1 MVVLILRFNH
11 WLSFLYLSLRFTGAD
26 AWRYQTAKE
35 IGGSMY
41 WGKVTKDDH
50 GSMMIMVI
58 RIRMM
63 RMVIMMMMMAKVGNY
78 GGGGA
83 VQKLHPEK
91 ALTLAIIKVIIINL
105 VITIIIIIII
115 IIKELR
121 EGLWIDRATR
131 LIIIDFT
138 LYNANI
144 NMFCIAKV
152 LLLRWIYLPMSV
164 RPSYF

>member
-1 MVVLILRFNH
+1 MN
-11 WLSFLYLSLRFTGAD
+11 D
-26 AWRYQTAKE
+26 K
-35 IGGSMY
+35 
-41 WGKVTKDDH
+41 
-50 GSMMIMVI
+50 
-58 RIRMM
+58 
-63 RMVIMMMMMAKVGNY
+63 KVGNY

-83 VQKLHPEK
+83 VQKLHPRK
-91 ALTLAIIKVIIINL
+91 APTLAIIKVIIKAIIL
-105 VITIIIIIII
+105 ITVVILIFMPMPTMQ
-115 IIKELR
+115 ELR

>member
-1 MVVLILRFNH
+1 
-11 WLSFLYLSLRFTGAD
+11 
-26 AWRYQTAKE
+26 
-35 IGGSMY
+35 
-41 WGKVTKDDH
+41 
-50 GSMMIMVI
+50 MMK
-58 RIRMM
+58 
-63 RMVIMMMMMAKVGNY
+63 KVGNY

-83 VQKLHPEK
+83 VQKLHPKK
-91 ALTLAIIKVIIINL
+91 ALTLAIIKVSVIII
-105 VITIIIIIII
+105 IISIIIISIIITTTIIII

-152 LLLRWIYLPMSV
+152 
-164 RPSYF
+164 

>member
-1 MVVLILRFNH
+1 M
-11 WLSFLYLSLRFTGAD
+11 
-26 AWRYQTAKE
+26 AK
-35 IGGSMY
+35 
-41 WGKVTKDDH
+41 
-50 GSMMIMVI
+50 
-58 RIRMM
+58 
-63 RMVIMMMMMAKVGNY
+63 IMMMKQVGNY

-83 VQKLHPEK
+83 VQKLHPKK
-91 ALTLAIIKVIIINL
+91 ALTLAIIKVSVIII
-105 VITIIIIIII
+105 IISIIIISIIITTTIIIIIII

-152 LLLRWIYLPMSV
+152 
-164 RPSYF
+164 